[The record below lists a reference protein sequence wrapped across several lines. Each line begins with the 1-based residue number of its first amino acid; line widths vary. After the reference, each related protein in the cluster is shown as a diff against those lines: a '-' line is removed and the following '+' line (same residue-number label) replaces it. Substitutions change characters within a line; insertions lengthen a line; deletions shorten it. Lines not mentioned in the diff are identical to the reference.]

1 MYSRKGDHITEIF
14 DQVRGRMTGSGADGG
29 QAVQY
34 DMCSLF
40 FGHFF
45 KGLFAVLGYHGDYI
59 CFGAESGTAG
69 SKGVGTDHITVL
81 GSKFFP
87 GIFQQVFGF
96 HGKAADDLARL
107 FLRSEGLEDINGTP
121 ERYRHV
127 SIGLF
132 YLVLS
137 DGCRGVIGNGCRFD
151 DDVLLGSCLE
161 DSFSHLGRRTT
172 GQAFTEP

>member
-14 DQVRGRMTGSGADGG
+14 DQVRARMTGSGADGG

-34 DMCSLF
+34 DVCSLF

-59 CFGAESGTAG
+59 CFGAESGAAG

-96 HGKAADDLARL
+96 HGKAAEKLA
-107 FLRSEGLEDINGTP
+107 D
-121 ERYRHV
+121 
-127 SIGLF
+127 SIG
-132 YLVLS
+132 
-137 DGCRGVIGNGCRFD
+137 DKTAGNRK
-151 DDVLLGSCLE
+151 S
-161 DSFSHLGRRTT
+161 
-172 GQAFTEP
+172 GQAFADIQGTLDLSKAGSIIQTGEVADKINQAAEKA